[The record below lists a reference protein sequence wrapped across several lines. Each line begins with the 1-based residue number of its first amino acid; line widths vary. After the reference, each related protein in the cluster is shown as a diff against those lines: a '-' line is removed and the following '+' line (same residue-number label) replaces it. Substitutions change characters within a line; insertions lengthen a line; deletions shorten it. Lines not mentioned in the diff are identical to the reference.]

1 MFLPFFSRGCTSVI
15 VYPFGGFS
23 LSHGLVFIIFSLVP
37 GSCNNPP
44 ATLSVLISVPKALV
58 IISMGR
64 GSISTF
70 MASALWLIM
79 VVLVKHSLFDVCKR
93 KAAFF
98 WLLSIKKNLFFGRVM
113 ASGIPGKPP
122 PLPRSTMLFVR

>member
-1 MFLPFFSRGCTSVI
+1 MAIL
-15 VYPFGGFS
+15 
-23 LSHGLVFIIFSLVP
+23 GLVSQVGGL
-37 GSCNNPP
+37 
-44 ATLSVLISVPKALV
+44 
-58 IISMGR
+58 MGVWIEDCRIVWGER
-64 GSISTF
+64 GSIATF

-79 VVLVKHSLFDVCKR
+79 VVLVKHSLLDVCKR

-98 WLLSIKKNLFFGRVM
+98 WLLSIKKNLFFGRAI